1 MASLMDYATI
11 GIMFG
16 SNDRKMARIKKLLE
30 KNEAWEKY
38 NKAHEQLLKITG
50 LRL

>member
-1 MASLMDYATI
+1 MDQATI

-16 SNDRKMARIKKLLE
+16 SNKRKMARIKKLLEE

-38 NKAHEQLLKITG
+38 NKAREQLLKITG